1 MQIFGLVAPP
11 PAACGPPSGFLA
23 AGRRFPVRACINAG
37 YHPPIV
43 IQSLDRARLALLLLL
58 AAILGVGLWAYRGVG
73 GSLHEIRAAG
83 LQALLATQVE
93 ALEQWI
99 TEGRHE
105 AEQLAVDPTLRP
117 AIARLARGD
126 VKAGNGQ
133 LAIEHILQEAGRIG
147 MRSAHIVGTQGRLL
161 ASSDVE
167 RVGRGVT
174 PDFFAHLAPAL
185 SGRSAFVRPYR
196 SGSGAGPSLLGRVW
210 VAAPVREG
218 NRIVAILALGAPAQ
232 DRFAALFR
240 AARPGSTGEALA
252 FDAEG
257 WLLSESRHAE
267 DLARR
272 GLAPRLLLPESE
284 AQTGLAA
291 AATAARTVEA
301 GAREGLL
308 LDPYPNYLGRDSIG
322 AWRWLPEHDLGV
334 AVEMSAGE
342 AYAPLTYLQIGF
354 SLILL
359 LMAVVWLSGFL
370 PPKLLAELLR
380 RGDQARQFGPYKTI
394 RQIGEGA
401 LANVYLA
408 RHKLLKRP
416 AAVKV
421 LKQQSTS
428 DEWTARFQREV
439 QSASQLG
446 HPNTITIYDYG
457 VGPGGEFWYAMEY
470 LEGLALS
477 DLVERY
483 GPLPPSRAAWIL
495 RQACAS
501 LWEAH
506 AHGLVHRDIKPQNIM
521 LCDVHGERDVV
532 KVLDFGLVKQMS
544 SEQTRDLTSTLRIL
558 GTPLYMSP
566 ERIRH
571 PGDADARADIYALG
585 AVGYFLLTGRRLF
598 ETETEHDLLY
608 QAMHVVPP
616 LASEHAP
623 HPLPVEFD
631 ALIARCLEKDP
642 DKRPQSMAEMASAL
656 DAVLVYQPWTRP
668 QINAWW
674 EKHWT
679 PEDHPERRFRVT
691 NP

>member
-1 MQIFGLVAPP
+1 M
-11 PAACGPPSGFLA
+11 
-23 AGRRFPVRACINAG
+23 
-37 YHPPIV
+37 
-43 IQSLDRARLALLLLL
+43 IQSLDRARLVLLLLL

-73 GSLHEIRAAG
+73 DSLHEIRAAG

-99 TEGRHE
+99 GEGRHE
-105 AEQLAVDPTLRP
+105 AEQLAADPDLGA
-117 AIARLARGD
+117 AIARLARGEKTRGPD
-126 VKAGNGQ
+126 QSGALIV
-133 LAIEHILQEAGRIG
+133 ESILQVSGRTGIG
-147 MRSAHIVGTQGRLL
+147 AAHVIEPQGGIL
-161 ASSDVE
+161 ASSDA
-167 RVGRGVT
+167 GRAGQGVS
-174 PDFFAHLAPAL
+174 PDFFAHLSPAL
-185 SGRSAFVRPYR
+185 SGRSVFIRPGR
-196 SGSGAGPSLLGRVW
+196 SGAGQPGRAW
-210 VAAPVREG
+210 VAAPVRRG
-218 NRIVAILALGAPAQ
+218 GRIVAIIALGAPAGE
-232 DRFAALFR
+232 RFAALFR
-240 AARPGSTGEALA
+240 AARPGRSGEALA

-257 WLLSESRHAE
+257 WLLSESRQAE
-267 DLARR
+267 ALAQR
-272 GLAPRLLLPESE
+272 GLAPRLLLPDSE
-284 AQTGLAA
+284 APTRLAA
-291 AATAARTVEA
+291 AATAARTA
-301 GAREGLL
+301 GAGGHEGLL
-308 LDPYPNYLGRDSIG
+308 LDPYPNYLGRDTIG
-322 AWRWLPEHDLGV
+322 AWRWLPEHDFGV

-354 SLILL
+354 GLILL
-359 LMAVVWLSGFL
+359 LMAAVWLTGFL
-370 PPKLLAELLR
+370 PPERLAELLR
-380 RGDQARQFGPYKTI
+380 RSDRARQLGPYRLI

-401 LANVYLA
+401 LSNVYLA

-421 LKQQSTS
+421 LKPQTTS

-470 LEGLALS
+470 LEGLALN

-521 LCDVHGERDVV
+521 LCDIHGERDVV

-571 PGDADARADIYALG
+571 PGDADVRADIYALG

-616 LASEHAP
+616 LASEHSP
-623 HPLPVEFD
+623 NPLPVEFD

-642 DKRPQSMAEMASAL
+642 DKRPQSMAEVASAL

-674 EKHWT
+674 EKHWV
-679 PEDHPERRFRVT
+679 PQDHPERRFAVT
-691 NP
+691 Q